1 MPKAGNESLDFCW
14 LNNKTWSVEEHSA
27 FQTLKFNP
35 SKLSILKNTHQ
46 VHPTIFSVGFSA
58 FWRVPHIG
66 FFKHCSE
73 KSWGEL
79 TKTTISIWGSKS
91 TFRMK
96 SLFVCLEHLCFWLQ
110 LKKPITGFVWYPKSL
125 PKKNPLKN
133 SISIS
138 WIYPRNPGFQ
148 WHMKV

>member
-1 MPKAGNESLDFCW
+1 MPKAGNESLDFFW
-14 LNNKTWSVEEHSA
+14 LNKTWSVEEHSA
-27 FQTLKFNP
+27 FQTQKINP
-35 SKLSILKNTHQ
+35 SKLSNLKSTHQ
-46 VHPTIFSVGFSA
+46 VHPTLSSVGFSA
-58 FWRVPHIG
+58 FWRVPHMVFSNIAQKKVG
-66 FFKHCSE
+66 
-73 KSWGEL
+73 GEL
-79 TKTTISIWGSKS
+79 SKTTISIWGSKS

-96 SLFVCLEHLCFWLQ
+96 SLLVCSEHLCFWLQ
-110 LKKPITGFVWYPKSL
+110 LKKPITGFLWYPKSH